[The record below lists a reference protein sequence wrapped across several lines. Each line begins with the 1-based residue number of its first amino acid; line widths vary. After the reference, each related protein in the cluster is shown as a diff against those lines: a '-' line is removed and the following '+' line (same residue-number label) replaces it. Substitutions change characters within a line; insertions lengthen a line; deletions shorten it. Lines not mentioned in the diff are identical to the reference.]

1 MTREE
6 EMEMRRFGELAEACY
21 TRGRY
26 TFTDFLGL
34 SEYDL
39 FLTAAREFS
48 YVPYTVFG
56 GAEGCERVMVRFGD
70 EESLGYPEEDF
81 PIACLSIAPT
91 APKFAE
97 ELSHRDVLGALMN
110 LGVRRECLGDIL
122 LRDGRA
128 YLFCEEKIAPY
139 LCEHVERIR
148 HTAVRAEVCPPPEAV
163 CVTLA
168 AETVHIAS
176 PRADGVIAHAY
187 NLSRADS
194 AALFP
199 ARRVFINGRTCE
211 NVSAELK
218 EGDLVTVRGFGRFRF
233 GGGAGV
239 SRKGKIVARI
249 EKFV

>member
-6 EMEMRRFGELAEACY
+6 EMEMRRFAELAEACY

-34 SEYDL
+34 LEYDL
-39 FLTAAREFS
+39 LLTAARAFS

-70 EESLGYPEEDF
+70 EDSLGYPEEDF
-81 PIACLSIAPT
+81 PIACLCIAPT

-97 ELSHRDVLGALMN
+97 ELTHRDILGALMN

-168 AETVHIAS
+168 AETVQIAS

-199 ARRVFINGRTCE
+199 ARRVFINGRVCE
-211 NVSAELK
+211 NTSAELR

-233 GGGAGV
+233 SGEVGL

-249 EKFV
+249 EKYM

>member
-6 EMEMRRFGELAEACY
+6 ELEIRRFCELAEACY

-34 SEYDL
+34 LEYDL
-39 FLTAAREFS
+39 FLTAARDFS

-56 GAEGCERVMVRFGD
+56 GAAGCERVMVRFGD
-70 EESLGYPEEDF
+70 ADSLGYPEEDF
-81 PIACLSIAPT
+81 PIVCLRIFPA

-97 ELSHRDVLGALMN
+97 ELSHRDVLGALMH
-110 LGVRRECLGDIL
+110 LGVRRECLGDIIL
-122 LRDGRA
+122 QEGSA

-139 LCEHVERIR
+139 LCENLQRIR
-148 HTAVRAEVCPPPEAV
+148 HTAVRVEVCDTPPAASQ
-163 CVTLA
+163 TLT

-194 AALFP
+194 AALFSS
-199 ARRVFINGRTCE
+199 RRVFLNGRVCE
-211 NVSAELK
+211 NLSAELK
-218 EGDLVTVRGFGRFRF
+218 EGDILTVRGFGRFRF
-233 GGGAGV
+233 GGETGV
-239 SRKGKIVARI
+239 SRKGKIIARI
-249 EKFV
+249 EKYV